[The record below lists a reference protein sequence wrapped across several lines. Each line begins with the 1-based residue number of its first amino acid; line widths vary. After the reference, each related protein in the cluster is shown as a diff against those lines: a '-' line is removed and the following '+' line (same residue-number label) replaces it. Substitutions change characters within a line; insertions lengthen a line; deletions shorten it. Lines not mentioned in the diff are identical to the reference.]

1 MYFIEAVGRCC
12 CRAIFQCP
20 SVHIWPGIESS
31 IVLSGSYCRD
41 SVRCEITA
49 GMAASVRIMRGGGTL
64 PSQKSRDLE
73 AQQHSIRPVM
83 GCLGVGPGPPGSR
96 RGVVNVGPAAYWSSV
111 KVVLP
116 AFSSPGGAR
125 GMKVNKAPETLCKG
139 AKLNPGDCGLV
150 WRGKTFASLRGTA
163 FGNAKDLL
171 LSILSSHAAHSDAL
185 AETLWDALP
194 PTHHTLTT
202 WKPG

>member
-125 GMKVNKAPETLCKG
+125 AIKVKKPQRRCVKE
-139 AKLNPGDCGLV
+139 LNLTPVTAGWFGE
-150 WRGKTFASLRGTA
+150 GK
-163 FGNAKDLL
+163 
-171 LSILSSHAAHSDAL
+171 H
-185 AETLWDALP
+185 LP
-194 PTHHTLTT
+194 VSEVQPSVMQRICC
-202 WKPG
+202 